1 MFGSFNNLFE
11 SLYQLVNEI
20 DHRSGDSDLNQNY
33 SQEGNLSANVDLTQH
48 AHIESRSI
56 CMQSRAIYF
65 SSKSISRRRHTAYT
79 GKKKALLDQI

>member
-48 AHIESRSI
+48 AH
-56 CMQSRAIYF
+56 F
-65 SSKSISRRRHTAYT
+65 SSCPVSYVTTA
-79 GKKKALLDQI
+79 AAI

>member
-33 SQEGNLSANVDLTQH
+33 SQVGNLSANVDLTQH
-48 AHIESRSI
+48 AHIESR
-56 CMQSRAIYF
+56 
-65 SSKSISRRRHTAYT
+65 
-79 GKKKALLDQI
+79 

>member
-33 SQEGNLSANVDLTQH
+33 SQEGNLSANVDLTQR
-48 AHIESRSI
+48 AHIESR
-56 CMQSRAIYF
+56 
-65 SSKSISRRRHTAYT
+65 
-79 GKKKALLDQI
+79 